1 VTEPAPRRLS
11 TWESLAAVAQSW
23 RLASVALLQFP
34 SGLPLGLVWL
44 AVPTWLTEQ
53 GVDIKMVGLVTL
65 AQAPWTFKFLWA
77 PLLDRFPLPFL
88 GRKRGWIV
96 VCQVGLLVTGLAL
109 ALYSDRPDAVVIVA
123 LLALAHAFASAT
135 QDIAIDAHAVEVLRQ
150 EEQGAAVGARLA
162 VYRTAMW
169 ISGRLSVTAAAWAG
183 WPVVNVVLALL
194 YVPSLLI
201 TRWAPEPESPP
212 PPPQSLRDAVWGP
225 FVGMLGQHRALEILA
240 FVLLYKLSD
249 NLTQAL
255 TGPFLVKMEFSA
267 LDRGVAVGT
276 IGLFAIIV
284 GTILG
289 GLLTNMVGLGRALW
303 IGGFLQ
309 IFSNLGYAVVAHFGP
324 DPLVNGPGGVEYV
337 TTGLD
342 RALMYGAT
350 GVEYLTTGLGNG
362 AFGVL
367 LLRLTQKRFSA
378 TQYALLSS
386 LFTLPRVIAGPPAA
400 LLADAIGWRD
410 FFVFTLATGV
420 PGLVMLYR
428 FVPWGTREPHFR
440 VAEPSTGPPLS
451 RAGLV
456 MRSVFAGLAAFAL
469 SVGAALGLDAIRAH
483 RAGRSFDWL
492 SGAGGIAWPH
502 SAGDLTTLV
511 AVLVMGLGVGLAT
524 AAGLAARRQASAI
537 QSSGIAPPP
546 VP

>member
-1 VTEPAPRRLS
+1 MAEPAAARLS
-11 TWESLAAVAQSW
+11 TWQSLKAVATSW

-53 GVDIKMVGLVTL
+53 GVDLKLVGLVTL

-77 PLLDRFPLPFL
+77 PLLDRYPLPFL

-96 VCQVGLLVTGLAL
+96 VMQGVLLLLGLAL
-109 ALYSDRPDAVVIVA
+109 AYFSDRPDAVMVVGV
-123 LLALAHAFASAT
+123 LAMATAFASAT
-135 QDIAIDAHAVEVLRQ
+135 QDIAIDAHAVEVLRR

-169 ISGRLSVTAAAWAG
+169 VSGRLSVTAAAWMG
-183 WPVVNVVLALL
+183 WPLVNVVLALL
-194 YVPSLLI
+194 YIPSILI
-201 TRWAPEPESPP
+201 TRWAPEPESVP
-212 PPPQSLRDAVWGP
+212 PPPQSLREAVWGP

-255 TGPFLVKMEFSA
+255 TGPFLVQMGFSA

-276 IGLFAIIV
+276 IGLFAIII

-289 GLLTNMVGLGRALW
+289 GLLTQMVGLGPALW
-303 IGGFLQ
+303 IGGFVQ
-309 IFSNLGYAVVAHFGP
+309 IFSNLGYAAVAHVGDNRP
-324 DPLVNGPGGVEYV
+324 
-337 TTGLD
+337 
-342 RALMYGAT
+342 LMYGAT
-350 GVEYLTTGLGNG
+350 GFEYFATGLGNG

-386 LFTLPRVIAGPPAA
+386 LFTLPRVLAGPPAA
-400 LLADAIGWRD
+400 LMADAIGWRD
-410 FFVFTLATGV
+410 FFVFTLATGI

-428 FVPWGTREPHFR
+428 FVPWGVREPTFR
-440 VAEPSTGPPLS
+440 VAEPSRGAPLT
-451 RAGLV
+451 RRGLV
-456 MRSVFAGLAAFAL
+456 VRSAAIGLAATAA
-469 SVGAALGLDAIRAH
+469 SVACSLGLDAIRAH
-483 RAGRSFDWL
+483 RAGKPFGWL
-492 SGAGGIAWPH
+492 EGAGRIALPV
-502 SAGDLTTLV
+502 SAGEVTTLV
-511 AVLVMGLGVGLAT
+511 AVLVVGALTGLAT
-524 AAGLAARRQASAI
+524 AAGLAARRSARAGND
-537 QSSGIAPPP
+537 GITPPA

>member
-11 TWESLAAVAQSW
+11 TWQSLAAVTQSW

-77 PLLDRFPLPFL
+77 PLLDRYPLPFL

-183 WPVVNVVLALL
+183 WPLVNVALALL

-201 TRWAPEPESPP
+201 TWRAPEPESLPP
-212 PPPQSLRDAVWGP
+212 PPRSLRDAVWGP

-255 TGPFLVKMEFSA
+255 TGPFLVQMGFSA
-267 LDRGVAVGT
+267 WDRGVAVGT

-309 IFSNLGYAVVAHFGP
+309 IFSNLGYAAVAH
-324 DPLVNGPGGVEYV
+324 VGGN
-337 TTGLD
+337 

-350 GVEYLTTGLGNG
+350 GFEYLTTGLGNG

-420 PGLVMLYR
+420 PGLIMLYR
-428 FVPWGTREPHFR
+428 FVPWGTREPAFR
-440 VAEPSTGPPLS
+440 VAEPSLGPPLT
-451 RAGLV
+451 RAGLIA
-456 MRSVFAGLAAFAL
+456 RSALVGSAALVL
-469 SVGAALGLDAIRAH
+469 SVAASLTLDAIRAH
-483 RAGRSFDWL
+483 RATRAFDWL
-492 SGAGGIAWPH
+492 AGARGIALPQ

-511 AVLVMGLGVGLAT
+511 AVVVVGLLVGLAT
-524 AAGLAARRQASAI
+524 AAGLAARRQAGVQNA
-537 QSSGIAPPP
+537 GITSPP

>member
-1 VTEPAPRRLS
+1 MTEPAARRLS

-53 GVDIKMVGLVTL
+53 GVDIKLVGLVTL

-77 PLLDRFPLPFL
+77 PLLDRYPLPFL

-96 VCQVGLLVTGLAL
+96 VCQMGLLATGLAL
-109 ALYSDRPDAVVIVA
+109 ALYSDRPDAVVIVG

-201 TRWAPEPESPP
+201 TRWAPEPEAAP
-212 PPPQSLRDAVWGP
+212 PPPQTLRDAVWGP

-255 TGPFLVKMEFSA
+255 TGPFLVQMGFSA
-267 LDRGVAVGT
+267 WDRGVAVGT
-276 IGLFAIIV
+276 IGLFAIII

-289 GLLTNMVGLGRALW
+289 GLLTNVVGLGRALW
-303 IGGFLQ
+303 IGGLLQ

-324 DPLVNGPGGVEYV
+324 DPLVGSPAGGPDAA
-337 TTGLD
+337 TGFD

-350 GVEYLTTGLGNG
+350 GFEYLTTGLGNG

-440 VAEPSTGPPLS
+440 VAEPAAGPPLS
-451 RAGLV
+451 RAGVVTRSGLV
-456 MRSVFAGLAAFAL
+456 GLAAFAL
-469 SVGAALGLDAIRAH
+469 SVAASLGLDAIRAH
-483 RAGRSFDWL
+483 RAKRAFDWL
-492 SGAGGIAWPH
+492 AAAQGIAWPQT
-502 SAGDLTTLV
+502 AGDLTTLIAV
-511 AVLVMGLGVGLAT
+511 AVIGLLAGFAT
-524 AAGLAARRQASAI
+524 AAGLVARRQAA
-537 QSSGIAPPP
+537 SSHLE
-546 VP
+546 

>member
-1 VTEPAPRRLS
+1 MAEPAAGRLS
-11 TWESLAAVAQSW
+11 TWQSLKAVATSW
-23 RLASVALLQFP
+23 RLGSVALLQLP

-53 GVDIKMVGLVTL
+53 GVDLKVVGLVTL

-77 PLLDRFPLPFL
+77 PLLDRYPLPFL

-96 VCQVGLLVTGLAL
+96 VMQAALLLLGLAL
-109 ALYSDRPDAVVIVA
+109 ASVSDRPDAVAMVGV
-123 LLALAHAFASAT
+123 LAMAIAFASAT
-135 QDIAIDAHAVEVLRQ
+135 QDIAIDAHAVEVLRR

-169 ISGRLSVTAAAWAG
+169 ISGRLSVTAAAWMG
-183 WPVVNVVLALL
+183 WPLVNVVLSLL
-194 YVPSLLI
+194 YVPSILI
-201 TRWAPEPESPP
+201 TRWAPEPESVP
-212 PPPQSLRDAVWGP
+212 PPPQSLREAVWGP

-255 TGPFLVKMEFSA
+255 TGPFLVQMGFSA

-289 GLLTNMVGLGRALW
+289 GLLTQMVGLGPALW
-303 IGGFLQ
+303 IGGFVQ
-309 IFSNLGYAVVAHFGP
+309 IFSNLGYAAVAQVGDNRP
-324 DPLVNGPGGVEYV
+324 
-337 TTGLD
+337 
-342 RALMYGAT
+342 LMYGAT
-350 GVEYLTTGLGNG
+350 GFEYFATGLGNG

-386 LFTLPRVIAGPPAA
+386 LFTLPRVLAGPPAA
-400 LLADAIGWRD
+400 LMADAIGWRD

-428 FVPWGTREPHFR
+428 FVPWGVREPTFR
-440 VAEPSTGPPLS
+440 VAEASAGRALS
-451 RAGLV
+451 RRALV
-456 MRSVFAGLAAFAL
+456 LRSATIGLAATVL
-469 SVGAALGLDAIRAH
+469 SIACSLTLDAIRAH
-483 RAGRSFDWL
+483 RAGKSFAWL
-492 SGAGGIAWPH
+492 EAAGRIALPG
-502 SAGDLTTLV
+502 SAGEVTTLV
-511 AVLVMGLGVGLAT
+511 AVVVVGALTALAT
-524 AAGLAARRQASAI
+524 AAGLAARRSARAENTGI
-537 QSSGIAPPP
+537 QPPA